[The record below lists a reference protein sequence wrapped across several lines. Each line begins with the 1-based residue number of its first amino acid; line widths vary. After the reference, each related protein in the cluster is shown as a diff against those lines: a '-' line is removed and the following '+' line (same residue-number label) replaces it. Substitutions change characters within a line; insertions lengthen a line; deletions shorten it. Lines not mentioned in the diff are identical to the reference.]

1 MDLPDGLSTFIARD
15 DGTRLRCISAGQG
28 PALILAHGIFNDLR
42 SFNLVRGSLIDKG
55 YQVIVFDQ
63 RGHGASTIGSDGLGS
78 KQMAGDCK
86 AVLEHFG
93 VRDGVLVGHS
103 MGAFLSVVLAECFPD
118 VVRER
123 LRGMLFIAGHAGIV
137 AKGSIQNRLQIP
149 LVKAGLMPAILS
161 SEWLGRAFTRTVFG
175 RVADREFVEAT
186 RLILASQK
194 LKVMTPLVDFQVQ
207 EDHYPGLASIG
218 VETVVLCGE
227 RDRTCPRWHSERLG
241 AEIPSARNVWL
252 PDIGHMV
259 VYEAPNSVENAVTQ
273 LVEGQPSGKQLV
285 FPQRPGSLR

>member
-1 MDLPDGLSTFIARD
+1 
-15 DGTRLRCISAGQG
+15 
-28 PALILAHGIFNDLR
+28 
-42 SFNLVRGSLIDKG
+42 
-55 YQVIVFDQ
+55 
-63 RGHGASTIGSDGLGS
+63 
-78 KQMAGDCK
+78 MAGDCK
-86 AVLEHFG
+86 AVLEHFS

-118 VVRER
+118 VVRKR

-161 SEWLGRAFTRTVFG
+161 SEWLGRAFTRSLFG

-218 VETVVLCGE
+218 VETLVLCGE

-252 PDIGHMV
+252 SDIGHMV
-259 VYEAPNSVENAVTQ
+259 VYEAPDAVENAVTQ
-273 LVEGQPSGKQLV
+273 LVKGQP
-285 FPQRPGSLR
+285 